1 MFGLGF
7 LKDMLRLRK
16 LVYRCDICGRRR
28 LRSEGE
34 PVVLKQGS
42 RYCAEMI
49 VDVYGTYCPCC
60 ARRIAEKWE
69 EMKAEGEVTAE

>member
-34 PVVLKQGS
+34 PVVIELGQEHLDGIS
-42 RYCAEMI
+42 ATI
-49 VDVYGTYCPCC
+49 YGTYCPRC
-60 ARRIAEKWE
+60 ARKIAEKWE
-69 EMKAEGEVTAE
+69 DMKADSNEA